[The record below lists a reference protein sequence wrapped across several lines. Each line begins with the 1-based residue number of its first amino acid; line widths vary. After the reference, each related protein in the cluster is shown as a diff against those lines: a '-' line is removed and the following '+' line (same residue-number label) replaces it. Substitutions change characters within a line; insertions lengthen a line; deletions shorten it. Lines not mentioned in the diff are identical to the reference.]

1 MLGSG
6 VTPPT
11 PPPFDC
17 QAYAACCSFAPAW
30 PRFSTE
36 ADADLDII
44 PEKFVAADLSGMRCD
59 GARCSALVGRVGT
72 ATSCAVYTLR
82 PEVCRACVPG
92 GDDCLMA
99 RRGHGL
105 DADSVVAPEGD
116 PASDPE
122 EIGTPVSTSV
132 G

>member
-1 MLGSG
+1 MLDSRM
-6 VTPPT
+6 TPPNHD
-11 PPPFDC
+11 FDC
-17 QAYAACCSFAPAW
+17 QACGACCSYSPAW

-36 ADADLDII
+36 SDAELDKI
-44 PEKFVAADLSGMRCD
+44 PEKFIAADISGMRCD
-59 GARCSALVGRVGT
+59 GARCSALVGRVGI
-72 ATSCAVYTLR
+72 ATSCAIYPLR

-105 DADSVVAPEGD
+105 DADSVMAPKGD
-116 PASDPE
+116 PAPDPKD
-122 EIGTPVSTSV
+122 IGTPVSTSI